1 MSPIYVLALGG
12 RREEMKSFV
21 SAFGI
26 EASCPLDG
34 QVINGSLKISNVKF
48 PIVFPVENSTLKYY
62 PSIVAF
68 KFCIIPRN
76 VIFRFNMLV
85 ALV

>member
-1 MSPIYVLALGG
+1 MSPIYAWALGG

-48 PIVFPVENSTLKYY
+48 PVVFPAENSTIKYY

-76 VIFRFNMLV
+76 VIFRLNMLV